1 MNSHMRKFLGSLLL
15 FLVLGSLEGSAQLN
29 KNYFFWVGRSYII
42 DNKFRDAI
50 ETLNVL
56 LKVDTKAY
64 EGYFLRGIAKYNLD
78 DLLGA
83 EQDFS

>member
-1 MNSHMRKFLGSLLL
+1 MNPYMRKFFVGLLL
-15 FLVLGSLEGSAQLN
+15 FVTLGCAEVSAQLN

-56 LKVDTKAY
+56 LKVCLLYTSDA
-64 EGYFLRGIAKYNLD
+64 AD
-78 DLLGA
+78 D
-83 EQDFS
+83 